1 MESEYEQKIK
11 ELEKAN
17 RILLKKLER
26 SESSRIALEETNE
39 KKEALFLKVI
49 DELRDSQKTLEE
61 QSRDLEE
68 TLKKLQA
75 MQSKLVESEKMS
87 ALGVLVAGIAHEIN
101 NPVNFIYGNIN
112 YVAQY
117 ANDILDLLE
126 CYQETYPN
134 PVLSIVEKSKQMD
147 LDFIKKD
154 LRQVLNSMEIG
165 AERISEIVRSLR
177 TFSRLD
183 EAEVKKVD
191 IHEGIDSTLMIL
203 KNRLKS
209 RIGCPEIT
217 VIKEYGNL
225 PLVECYAGK
234 LNQVLMNIISNAI
247 DALEQKLGCEQP
259 SFSKKMST
267 ATLQTSSFTP
277 TIKIATELVNNWIS
291 IRISDNGMGIDEK
304 ITQQIFNPFFT
315 TKPVGKGT
323 GLGLSIS
330 YQIIVETHQGQLECK
345 SIPDTGTEF
354 TIMIPQQRMY

>member
-1 MESEYEQKIK
+1 MQLGYEQKIK

-17 RILLKKLER
+17 RILQKKLER

-49 DELRDSQKTLEE
+49 DELRESQKTLEE

-75 MQSKLVESEKMS
+75 MQSKLVASEKMS
-87 ALGVLVAGIAHEIN
+87 ALGILVAGIAHEIN
-101 NPVNFIYGNIN
+101 NPINFISGNIN
-112 YVAQY
+112 YVSQY
-117 ANDILDLLE
+117 TSDILELLQF
-126 CYQETYPN
+126 YQECYPN
-134 PVLSIVEKSKQMD
+134 PELNIANKIKTID

-154 LRQVLNSMEIG
+154 FVQVLNSMEIG
-165 AERISEIVRSLR
+165 TQRISEIVRSLR

-183 EAEVKKVD
+183 EAEVKKVN

-203 KNRLKS
+203 QNRLKS
-209 RIGCPEIT
+209 RIDYPEIT
-217 VIKEYGNL
+217 VIKEYGHL

-234 LNQVLMNIISNAI
+234 LNQVLINIISNAI
-247 DALEQKLGCEQP
+247 DALEQKFDFNHSTYSTTTDITTLQP
-259 SFSKKMST
+259 SN
-267 ATLQTSSFTP
+267 FTP
-277 TIKIATELVNNWIS
+277 TIKITTELINNLIS
-291 IRISDNGMGIDEK
+291 IRISDNGIGINEK

-330 YQIIVETHQGQLECK
+330 YQIIVENHQGQLEYK
-345 SIPDTGTEF
+345 SIPGIGTEF
-354 TIMIPQQRMY
+354 IIMIPQQRV

>member
-1 MESEYEQKIK
+1 MQLDYEQRIK

-17 RILLKKLER
+17 RILQKKLDR
-26 SESSRIALEETNE
+26 SESLRIALEETNE

-49 DELRDSQKTLEE
+49 DELRESQRILEE

-68 TLKKLQA
+68 TLKKLRA

-112 YVAQY
+112 YVTQY
-117 ANDILDLLE
+117 ASEILELLK

-134 PVLSIVEKSKQMD
+134 PSLHIADKIKKID

-154 LRQVLNSMEIG
+154 FVQVLNSMEIG
-165 AERISEIVRSLR
+165 SQRISEIVRSLR

-183 EAEVKKVD
+183 EAAVKKVD

-203 KNRLKS
+203 QNRLKP
-209 RIGCPEIT
+209 RLNYPEIT

-225 PLVECYAGK
+225 PRVACYAGK
-234 LNQVLMNIISNAI
+234 LNQVLINIISNAI
-247 DALEQKLGCEQP
+247 DALEQKIDDTQQ
-259 SFSKKMST
+259 SHYQT
-267 ATLQTSSFTP
+267 AELDTPQTSNFAP
-277 TIKIATELVNNWIS
+277 TIKITTELINNWIS
-291 IRISDNGMGIDEK
+291 IKVSDNGIGIDEK
-304 ITQQIFNPFFT
+304 TIQQIFNPFFT

-345 SIPDTGTEF
+345 SIPGIGTEF
-354 TIMIPQQRMY
+354 IIMIPEQQL